1 MDKQTYDSYNFKKVR
16 FDQINTIE
24 RYGNLAVSYTTEKV
38 LKEMI
43 SEIEEKMNKKV
54 SYREQQIDTSFNSF
68 GQSEKKQNA
77 DKKKAG
83 RPSNV
88 KHWILEYK

>member
-1 MDKQTYDSYNFKKVR
+1 MDRQTYDNYNFKKVR

-24 RYGNLAVSYTTEKV
+24 RYGNLAVSYITENV

-54 SYREQQIDTSFNSF
+54 SYREQQADTSFDSF
-68 GQSEKKQNA
+68 RQSNA
-77 DKKKAG
+77 EKKKAG
-83 RPSNV
+83 RSSNV

>member
-1 MDKQTYDSYNFKKVR
+1 MDRQTYDNYNFKKVR

-24 RYGNLAVSYTTEKV
+24 RYGNLAVSYTTEKD

-43 SEIEEKMNKKV
+43 FEIEEKMNKKV
-54 SYREQQIDTSFNSF
+54 SYREQQADTSFNSF
-68 GQSEKKQNA
+68 GQPSV

-88 KHWILEYK
+88 KHWILEYR